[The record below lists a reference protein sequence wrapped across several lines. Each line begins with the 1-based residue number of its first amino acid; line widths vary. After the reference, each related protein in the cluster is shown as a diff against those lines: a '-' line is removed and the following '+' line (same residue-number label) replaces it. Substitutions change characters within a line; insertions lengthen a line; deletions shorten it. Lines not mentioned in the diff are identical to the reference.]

1 MGLLRIKPCWRVP
14 YPGIQESIS
23 FVDALQLGHRR
34 RQVRLKPEL
43 ETCTRYY
50 SQPTDQWVLQ
60 VYLKKWRNDISL
72 QHGISPLKNTHKY
85 NNHRDNCEVL
95 LGSTILE
102 AATYSK
108 QWKVKNLDSW
118 LAIKP
123 GSPKKTCEFLK
134 LLSVQPFVFCAMFN
148 RSRIPELLRHCAAFL
163 QAPQPWAVLQSA
175 AGCTEAGP
183 RQVFAVQSF
192 TCSQRS
198 NCSMILG
205 TDMEKVKVSGTKAL
219 GKDLPLNIFN
229 IIW

>member
-1 MGLLRIKPCWRVP
+1 MLTGPISRN
-14 YPGIQESIS
+14 PGSIS

-60 VYLKKWRNDISL
+60 VSKKDSWNDISL
-72 QHGISPLKNTHKY
+72 QHGISPLTNTHKY

-95 LGSTILE
+95 LRSTILE
-102 AATYSK
+102 AVTYSK

-134 LLSVQPFVFCAMFN
+134 LLPIQPVVFCAMFN
-148 RSRIPELLRHCAAFL
+148 RSGIPGHCTLDERLDFQKTFKNWLLTRSSWGRRHFTL
-163 QAPQPWAVLQSA
+163 RNDLTRNSN
-175 AGCTEAGP
+175 
-183 RQVFAVQSF
+183 RDFAKPGN
-192 TCSQRS
+192 SQH
-198 NCSMILG
+198 
-205 TDMEKVKVSGTKAL
+205 V
-219 GKDLPLNIFN
+219 
-229 IIW
+229 